1 MKKTNINVANPRQY
15 TREQLESILAH
26 LAGVVKQIIGVPNNM
41 AQVAMM
47 NARDQL
53 KKHPRYR
60 QQVKK
65 AFNDA
70 FAAFDKYERVLLNPT
85 GARYFHMDDMPEV
98 IRKKYGNI
106 TDREYYEFWQNVG
119 WSVYSQHRDFVT
131 CLDNKFKLSLQS
143 HGVPHAELLC
153 QALTAEQ
160 ILHIASVRYEELI
173 KEIQKDTALPPKFLN
188 IFFKCFDLTPVW
200 NKWEKAMEMLVGNF
214 PLTETESKNIE
225 NGISQLY
232 DIIRTVENTIDGIRK
247 STDDY
252 SEIFRT
258 KGELKKVQKEIA
270 DYRVDLT

>member
-1 MKKTNINVANPRQY
+1 MNINVSNPRQY
-15 TREQLESILAH
+15 TREQLESVLAH

-60 QQVKK
+60 HQVKK

-119 WSVYSQHRDFVT
+119 WSVYSQHRNFIT

-143 HGVPHAELLC
+143 HDVAHAELLC
-153 QALTAEQ
+153 QGLTAEQ

-188 IFFKCFDLTPVW
+188 IFFKCFDITPVW
-200 NKWEKAMEMLVGNF
+200 QRWEKAMEMLVGNF

-225 NGISQLY
+225 QGISQLY

>member
-1 MKKTNINVANPRQY
+1 MNINVANPRQY
-15 TREQLESILAH
+15 TREQLESLLAH

-106 TDREYYEFWQNVG
+106 TDREYY
-119 WSVYSQHRDFVT
+119 DI
-131 CLDNKFKLSLQS
+131 L
-143 HGVPHAELLC
+143 AEC
-153 QALTAEQ
+153 
-160 ILHIASVRYEELI
+160 R
-173 KEIQKDTALPPKFLN
+173 
-188 IFFKCFDLTPVW
+188 
-200 NKWEKAMEMLVGNF
+200 LVGVF
-214 PLTETESKNIE
+214 KAPRL
-225 NGISQLY
+225 
-232 DIIRTVENTIDGIRK
+232 R
-247 STDDY
+247 
-252 SEIFRT
+252 
-258 KGELKKVQKEIA
+258 
-270 DYRVDLT
+270 DLP